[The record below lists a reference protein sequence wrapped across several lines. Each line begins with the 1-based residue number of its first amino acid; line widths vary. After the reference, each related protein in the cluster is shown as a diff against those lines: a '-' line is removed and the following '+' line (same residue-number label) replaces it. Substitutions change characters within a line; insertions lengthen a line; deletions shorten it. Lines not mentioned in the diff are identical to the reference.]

1 MEQLNSS
8 LPINQEDN
16 HPTVLDSAENKN
28 PSLLHKVRPNFG
40 MFGGISLL
48 FGVSYTFLFYKA
60 RLGLNILLFT
70 VIMTILL
77 VLVIK
82 NLSMKVKRWTTAYY
96 AGALLLGA
104 SCVFTSSWVL
114 HFLNIIGILLLLDLS
129 LLHQFYEDQE
139 WDLLKH
145 LTRMFVLP
153 FSCIATIAMPF
164 KDSLLFFQNI
174 EVLRNKKIRNI
185 FIGIVIALP
194 LLGIMIGLLSSADLL
209 FRSMFKNV
217 YTFIFSSN
225 LFAVIFMVIMSFL
238 VCYCIICG
246 STAKAGIGEVP
257 RPFTKAD
264 ASIAVTTLGLLS
276 LVYAIFCGI
285 QILYLF
291 TGGFSVLP
299 KGFTFSEYARRGFFE
314 LLLVTAIN
322 ILLMILITKYFED
335 SKLIRII
342 LTFITICT
350 YIMIGSAAYRMILYI
365 GAYNL
370 TFLRVFVLL
379 FLFIDA
385 FVLAGVI
392 IYVFKRKFPLF
403 HYCVIVTAVCY
414 IAFSFSKP
422 DYYIAY
428 YQIQQKEELDIVDLN
443 FLTNVL
449 SLDAAPVVL
458 PVLEGMGKSNNMS
471 VDQIN
476 DYLTKE
482 DYISKVKQYHEII
495 RKEKNNRKV
504 RDFNVSFEGAYQAL
518 NKYSESLL
526 P

>member
-1 MEQLNSS
+1 MEQLNSG
-8 LPINQEDN
+8 LPVNQEDN
-16 HPTVLDSAENKN
+16 QPTVLDSAENKN

-40 MFGGISLL
+40 IFGGISLL
-48 FGVSYTFLFYKA
+48 FGASYTFLFYKA

-70 VIMTILL
+70 VIMTVLL
-77 VLVIK
+77 VIVIK
-82 NLSMKVKRWTTAYY
+82 SLSIKVKRGTAAYY
-96 AGALLLGA
+96 TGVLLLGA
-104 SCVFTSSWVL
+104 SCLFTSSWIL

-129 LLHQFYEDQE
+129 LLHQFYDDQE

-145 LTRMFVLP
+145 LTRMLLLP

-164 KDSLLFFQNI
+164 KDSLLFFQNTEI
-174 EVLRNKKIRNI
+174 LKNKKVRNI
-185 FIGIVIALP
+185 LLGVVISLP

-209 FRSMFKNV
+209 FRSMFKNI

-225 LFAVIFMVIMSFL
+225 LFAVIFMIIMGFL
-238 VCYCIICG
+238 ACYCIICG
-246 STAKAGIGEVP
+246 STAKAGIEEVP

-264 ASIAVTTLGLLS
+264 ASIAVTALVLLS

-322 ILLMILITKYFED
+322 ILLIIFSTKYFED

-342 LTFITICT
+342 LTFMTVCT

-370 TFLRVFVLL
+370 TFLRLFVLL
-379 FLFIDA
+379 FLFIDT

-392 IYVFKRKFPLF
+392 IYVFNRKFPLF
-403 HYCVIVTAVCY
+403 HYCVIVTGACY

-428 YQIQQKEELDIVDLN
+428 YQIQQKEELDIVDIN

-458 PVLEGMGKSNNMS
+458 PALEEMEESNNMS
-471 VDQIN
+471 VGQIN
-476 DYLTKE
+476 DFLTKE
-482 DYISKVKQYHEII
+482 DFILKVEQYHETI
-495 RKEKNNRKV
+495 RMEKYNRKL
-504 RDFNVSFEGAYQAL
+504 RDFNFSYEGAYRAL
-518 NKYSESLL
+518 NK
-526 P
+526 